1 MYKIYQIINIDGQRY
16 VGSTKN
22 NLNHRYSLHK
32 ANNKLK
38 NPTGWT
44 TAKQVMDR
52 PNTILLIENT
62 TKEQVLQRERYWI
75 ERLNNC
81 VNHFRP
87 YVTEEEKVNE
97 HRQRSKD
104 SRKYQESWG
113 GQLRSYNNCLLR
125 IDTNLF
131 CNIF

>member
-1 MYKIYQIINIDGQRY
+1 MAYIYKLKIAGKSY

-22 NLNHRYSLHK
+22 ELNHRYSQHK
-32 ANNKLK
+32 SNNKLK

-44 TAKQVMDR
+44 TAEQVMER
-52 PNTILLIENT
+52 PHTITLIENVT
-62 TKEQVLQRERYWI
+62 EERVKQRERYWI

-87 YVTEEEKVNE
+87 YRSVEEKVQE
-97 HRQRSKD
+97 KRQLVKD
-104 SRKYQESWG
+104 LRKYQDSWG

-125 IDTNLF
+125 VDTNLF
-131 CNIF
+131 F